1 MVFKVVDNNLTT
13 VFNKVQSVSNGF
25 DLASSNIEN
34 FVDGFNRLNSQQ
46 NFGSRWESFLDGA
59 SSLNSNVSLY
69 FQELAKQGSSAKAS
83 VEGVYAAILD
93 GNTKGFANV
102 KSTMTLF
109 NQAQQSGA
117 DNAQAF
123 AKAVSQSNTQL
134 GGYLSTLDNGKA
146 SLKGYTGY
154 LVTTTVKTIGLRL
167 ATAALNAVA
176 GGLISAVA
184 GFILSG
190 INEAIT
196 GFSNLIHNVSDTKEK
211 VEELTNEF
219 NTAITTAN
227 NNANRIEEL
236 IEKYSQL
243 SKGVNNLGENVSLT
257 NTEYEEYTSLTNEIA
272 DMFPNLIQ
280 GYDNEGNAILGLKGN
295 VEQLRDAYKEAQ
307 KEAYNLLIATGKDSD
322 GNDIIKQWQDTQDTN
337 FLARLF
343 GDNEVGEKLSIS
355 EAVDLLNTFN
365 NMDFSRFREL
375 PTLVSGAVEEVNG
388 LKPLTDDELSMAYSG
403 FVRDKLGITDW
414 NISEEDFA
422 NAKKQAKA
430 LIQTYNAEIEAALS
444 DVKTLA
450 NAYLMTND
458 DYDKL
463 DEQSKTTASIIVNS
477 LDENVADAFEDK
489 TDVGQYV
496 NKIIKSFDDINVQKA
511 ANGLF
516 TLDTSSMSV
525 GEIISEV
532 DKYIDIIANAIG
544 EDSDKLKI
552 RLEFDDID
560 DTLERAKRKFQTG
573 ITFGSVPSDVYNA
586 QINSFLENL
595 SLDDLDIAMQISDL
609 FADGLSKASEK
620 IQEFKSNPNNN
631 PISFDYSIYSEQ
643 VEDIAKNID
652 NVQSALDKLN
662 DGKIVDNNDII
673 KLANAFPDYSTKILA
688 SSNDTEKLRDVLT
701 EIKTSAP
708 RSLINTLENL
718 KNLSE
723 DDQEAVNG
731 LIAVLQRCGDTITEE
746 QTKTLSNYTKELSN
760 TKSIVDDIKEKLD
773 NNETLTAND
782 LQKALEQ
789 YPQLEDSL
797 SQYLSGLKS
806 QEDIYAE
813 LKKYYNQDLENF
825 KTYLVEKSMND
836 ENSWTKFVNNNGT
849 WVQSLA
855 DMYALDLANLTTY
868 KQMSDAIKNSIT
880 NNIPDTA
887 AAFQTNLIAQAEL
900 LERYKGLFGNL
911 DNVEDIIDSSSS
923 KSSTSS
929 LPEAYA
935 KAKKELEHIYNMG
948 EISTKEYYIRL
959 NKLAEQWLK
968 GNENYL
974 DEYRSVQE
982 SVYSGLKSLYS
993 DEVNAQIEGYENVLD
1008 VLKNI
1013 NQEKIDSLNKEKEAL
1028 QNNADEEQRILDL
1041 KQAQLDL
1048 ENAKKKTNWV
1058 ITEQGLKQVQ
1068 DTKAVDEA
1076 QQALDKLELESKTA
1090 QIDKKIE
1097 LLENE
1102 NDKYD
1107 KIKTDWQT
1115 KVNLE
1120 NAKKFIGSDN
1130 IKDAVTDGFK
1140 EGYQSALNEKENL
1153 DNLDKNGHSDDN
1165 TYNYDKF
1172 LKHLG
1177 SPYSFE
1183 QAKEIFKKSDYM
1195 ATFSSSYADKI
1206 KAMTNNV
1213 VNNTANTNNNSTFG
1227 DINIVINDATDPEKV
1242 GNIVVKKI
1250 KHIAEMWNN
1259 KPKNAAFM

>member
-1 MVFKVVDNNLTT
+1 MVFKTVDGHLTNT
-13 VFNKVQSVSNGF
+13 FNKVEK
-25 DLASSNIEN
+25 IKT
-34 FVDGFNRLNSQQ
+34 GFNLTNEEVQKFVKDFNVFNSKQ
-46 NFGSRWESFLDGA
+46 NFGQDYEKFIKDVTDKNL
-59 SSLNSNVSLY
+59 NVSLM
-69 FQELAKQGSSAKAS
+69 FKELAEKGASAKAS
-83 VEGVYAAILD
+83 IEGVYAAILD
-93 GNTKGFANV
+93 GNTTGFANV
-102 KSTMTLF
+102 KSTIELF

-117 DNAQAF
+117 DNARAF
-123 AKAVSQSNTQL
+123 AKAVGQSNTQL

-154 LVTTTVKTIGLRL
+154 LITTTAKTIGLRL

-176 GGLISAVA
+176 GGLISAIA
-184 GFILSG
+184 GVILSG

-196 GFSNLIHNVSDTKEK
+196 GFSNLIHNISDTKEK

-280 GYDNEGNAILGLKGN
+280 GYDNEGNAILDLKGN

-307 KEAYNLLIATGKDSD
+307 KEAYNLLIATGKDGD

-337 FLARLF
+337 FFARLF
-343 GDNEVGEKLSIS
+343 GDNEVGEKISIS
-355 EAVDLLNTFN
+355 EAIDLLNTFN
-365 NMDFSRFREL
+365 NMNFSRFREL
-375 PTLVSGAVEEVNG
+375 PTLMSGAVEEVNG
-388 LKPLTDDELSMAYSG
+388 LKPLTDDELSMVYSG

-430 LIQTYNAEIEAALS
+430 LIQTYNAEIESALS
-444 DVKTLA
+444 KTKSLA
-450 NAYLMTND
+450 NAYLNRND
-458 DYDKL
+458 DFSKL
-463 DEQSKTTASIIVNS
+463 DESSQKAASVIVNS
-477 LDENVADAFEDK
+477 LDSDIANQLTTLTSFSTFTDGIVNAFKNENVRE
-489 TDVGQYV
+489 
-496 NKIIKSFDDINVQKA
+496 A
-511 ANGLF
+511 ANSLF
-516 TLDTSSMSV
+516 ALDTSSLPV

-544 EDSDKLKI
+544 EDSDKLKV
-552 RLEFDDID
+552 RLGFDYADG
-560 DTLERAKRKFQTG
+560 TLERANRKFQTG
-573 ITFGSVPSDVYNA
+573 ITFSSVPSDVYNA

-688 SSNDTEKLRDVLT
+688 ASNDTEKLRDILT
-701 EIKTSAP
+701 EIKASAP
-708 RSLINTLENL
+708 RSLIDTLENL

-746 QTKTLSNYTKELSN
+746 QTKTLDDYIKATSALISKGKTLSSAFAEQNENGKLNSETVISLIENGYATALMYDKQTGAIRINTEAYLHLAKAEIETQIADLNVQKSLAQNTIYDTKA
-760 TKSIVDDIKEKLD
+760 SIVSNLGWSYLGTAEAALRLAKAQEIINNATADISAYD
-773 NNETLTAND
+773 A
-782 LQKALEQ
+782 QIKA
-789 YPQLEDSL
+789 
-797 SQYLSGLKS
+797 
-806 QEDIYAE
+806 
-813 LKKYYNQDLENF
+813 LENF
-825 KTYLVEKSMND
+825 KDS
-836 ENSWTKFVNNNGT
+836 F
-849 WVQSLA
+849 
-855 DMYALDLANLTTY
+855 
-868 KQMSDAIKNSIT
+868 SDIT
-880 NNIPDTA
+880 NGI
-887 AAFQTNLIAQAEL
+887 
-900 LERYKGLFGNL
+900 YGN
-911 DNVEDIIDSSSS
+911 SSS

-929 LPEAYA
+929 LPEAYT

-948 EISTKEYYIRL
+948 EISTKEYYIHL

-993 DEVNAQIEGYENVLD
+993 DEVNTQIEGYENVLD

-1013 NQEKIDSLNKEKEAL
+1013 NQEKIDGLNKEKEAL
-1028 QNNADEEQRILDL
+1028 QDNADEEQRILDL

-1140 EGYQSALNEKENL
+1140 EGYQSALSEKENL
-1153 DNLDKNGHSDDN
+1153 DNLDKNGYSEDSLIN
-1165 TYNYDKF
+1165 NYNKF

-1177 SPYSFE
+1177 SPYSYE
-1183 QAKEIFKKSDYM
+1183 QVKEIFKKSDYM

-1213 VNNTANTNNNSTFG
+1213 VNNTANTNNNSTIG